1 MPRTKSKPKAST
13 RRISSIE
20 SWRNSDRGWETALG
34 RGRSFVRDRLR
45 GLSADPALVRQSH
58 ALICSAVET
67 YIRSLIAV
75 TKRKSNGQVKWQRR
89 FVRRP
94 LGAVEAIKRLTT
106 SHTPE
111 ALARA
116 WSELPMVA
124 RDALNDACV
133 ELTNQPLRVV
143 MARWPVIPGTFVQIE
158 PSELSAL
165 IPSAIKIARRYGN
178 RNSIRDQA
186 VFVILEQYSILIDD
200 WPSAKKAA
208 RFVALV
214 QSAYAEL
221 LPTEGFGVNSDA
233 KLYRL
238 LKQLRP
244 DA

>member
-1 MPRTKSKPKAST
+1 MPSAKSNLKT
-13 RRISSIE
+13 NIHTSSSAQ
-20 SWRNSDRGWETALG
+20 SWRNSDRGWDTALEK
-34 RGRSFVRDRLR
+34 GRSGVRDLLR
-45 GLSADPALVRQSH
+45 VLSSDPAQTRQSH
-58 ALICSAVET
+58 TLICSAVET

-116 WSELPMVA
+116 WSELPAVA

-143 MARWPVIPGTFVQIE
+143 MARWPVIPGTFVQME
-158 PSELSAL
+158 PGELSTF
-165 IPSAIKIARRYGN
+165 IQPAIKIAQLYGN
-178 RNSIRDQA
+178 RNAIRDQA
-186 VFVILEQYSILIDD
+186 VSVTLEQYSILIDD

-208 RFVALV
+208 RFVELV
-214 QSAYAEL
+214 QSAYEEL
-221 LPTEGFGVNSDA
+221 LPNEGFGVNSDA

-238 LKQLRP
+238 LKQLKQ